1 MRIFDCQAQFLLAPA
16 RYQDQKSEALLT
28 RPIPFVVSR
37 IRGLP
42 MKLLLLFLIVGA
54 VLLIDYFA
62 EPALDPVN
70 EVASPS

>member
-1 MRIFDCQAQFLLAPA
+1 
-16 RYQDQKSEALLT
+16 
-28 RPIPFVVSR
+28 
-37 IRGLP
+37 